1 MQATFDNRTPWERN
15 NKLIFAI
22 YEEDTLV
29 DVVVQEFC
37 ATKYDVTKQTTIRPL
52 TIPQNLNS
60 TTIKAFIWDNTNLKP
75 VVENY
80 EVSLK

>member
-1 MQATFDNRTPWERN
+1 M
-15 NKLIFAI
+15 
-22 YEEDTLV
+22 
-29 DVVVQEFC
+29 VVQEFS

-52 TIPQNLNS
+52 IIPQNLNS